1 MRALEDTNFGVKME
15 KKREF
20 NPEVA
25 GAAVVG
31 FLGGVAV
38 GRYLLDEILGEEKVE
53 ELSKGGKSIIYKCP
67 KCNEVL
73 KVGANYC
80 SGCGIALEWHKK

>member
-1 MRALEDTNFGVKME
+1 ME
-15 KKREF
+15 KKKEM

-38 GRYLLDEILGEEKVE
+38 GRYLLDEILGEE
-53 ELSKGGKSIIYKCP
+53 ELK
-67 KCNEVL
+67 EL
-73 KVGANYC
+73 K
-80 SGCGIALEWHKK
+80 K

>member
-1 MRALEDTNFGVKME
+1 ME
-15 KKREF
+15 ETKKK

-38 GRYLLDEILGEEKVE
+38 GRYLLDEILGEE
-53 ELSKGGKSIIYKCP
+53 ELKELKKEGKSIIYKCP
-67 KCNEVL
+67 KCDEVL

-80 SGCGIALEWHKK
+80 SNCGIALEWQKKKD

>member
-1 MRALEDTNFGVKME
+1 ME
-15 KKREF
+15 KKKEA

-31 FLGGVAV
+31 FIGGVAV
-38 GRYLLDEILGEEKVE
+38 GRYLLDEILGEE
-53 ELSKGGKSIIYKCP
+53 ELKEAKKEGRKIVYKCP
-67 KCNEVL
+67 KCDEIL

-80 SGCGIALEWHKK
+80 SNCGVALEWQKK

>member
-1 MRALEDTNFGVKME
+1 ME
-15 KKREF
+15 NKKEM

-38 GRYLLDEILGEEKVE
+38 GRYLLDEILGEE
-53 ELSKGGKSIIYKCP
+53 ELKDLKKEGRSIIYKCP
-67 KCNEVL
+67 KCNNVL
-73 KVGANYC
+73 KTGENYC
-80 SGCGIALEWHKK
+80 SNCGVALEWHKK

>member
-1 MRALEDTNFGVKME
+1 ME
-15 KKREF
+15 KKKEA

-31 FLGGVAV
+31 FIGGVAV
-38 GRYLLDEILGEEKVE
+38 GRYLLDEILGEE
-53 ELSKGGKSIIYKCP
+53 ELKELKKEGRKIVYKCP
-67 KCNEVL
+67 KCDETL

-80 SGCGIALEWHKK
+80 SNCGVALEWQKK

>member
-1 MRALEDTNFGVKME
+1 ME
-15 KKREF
+15 KKKEM

-38 GRYLLDEILGEEKVE
+38 GRYLLDEILGEE
-53 ELSKGGKSIIYKCP
+53 ELKELKKEGRSIVYKCP
-67 KCNEVL
+67 KCNNVL
-73 KVGANYC
+73 KTGENYC
-80 SGCGIALEWHKK
+80 SNCGVALEWHKK

>member
-1 MRALEDTNFGVKME
+1 ME
-15 KKREF
+15 KKKDLNTEA
-20 NPEVA
+20 A

-38 GRYLLDEILGEEKVE
+38 GHYLLDEILGEE
-53 ELSKGGKSIIYKCP
+53 ELKESKSREAKIVYKCP

-73 KVGANYC
+73 KIGANFC
-80 SGCGIALEWHKK
+80 SNCGVALEWSKKKDQP

>member
-1 MRALEDTNFGVKME
+1 MGSGAEME
-15 KKREF
+15 KNKMQ

-38 GRYLLDEILGEEKVE
+38 GRYLLDEILGEE
-53 ELSKGGKSIIYKCP
+53 ELKEIKKGGRKIIYKCP
-67 KCNEVL
+67 KCDDIL
-73 KVGANYC
+73 KIGANYC
-80 SGCGIALEWHKK
+80 SNCGVALEWHKK

>member
-1 MRALEDTNFGVKME
+1 MLTIGLGAEME
-15 KKREF
+15 KKGDIK
-20 NPEVA
+20 PEIA

-38 GRYLLDEILGEEKVE
+38 GRYLLDEILGEE
-53 ELSKGGKSIIYKCP
+53 ELRELTKEGVSITYKCP
-67 KCNEVL
+67 KCSEVL

-80 SGCGIALEWHKK
+80 SGCGVALEWHKK

>member
-1 MRALEDTNFGVKME
+1 MD
-15 KKREF
+15 KKKEVG
-20 NPEVA
+20 PEVA

-38 GRYLLDEILGEEKVE
+38 GRYLLDEILGEEAIKEDV
-53 ELSKGGKSIIYKCP
+53 SIIYKCP
-67 KCNEVL
+67 HCDEVL

-80 SGCGIALEWHKK
+80 SGCGVALEWHKKGSKTRL